1 MTPSEAPKGE
11 LVLYQTDDGRTRIEC
26 RFEGD
31 TIWVTQLQ
39 LAELFETSVPN
50 INLHLKAV
58 YEEGE
63 LDEAATIKPYL
74 IVRAE
79 GKRSVSRRVLHYS
92 LPAVLAVGFRVRSH
106 RGTQFRKWAIKL
118 IEEFVEKGFVMD
130 DERLKNPPGPG
141 QTDYFDD
148 LLERIRDIRSSERRF
163 YQKVLDI
170 YALSADYD
178 PRVEASRMFFRTVQN
193 KLHWAAHGQTAA
205 ELIAARADA
214 SKPNM
219 GLTSWTG
226 STPRKG
232 DVEIAKNYL
241 SFEELEALNGVVTAY
256 LEFAELQAKNR
267 RVMYMRD
274 WIEKLDSFLKL
285 ADKDVLTSAGKI
297 SHELAIERANTQ
309 YELFRK
315 QQALLPSP
323 AERDLEAAVAQ
334 IKQLEETVKKAK
346 GEPRARKGKKP

>member
-1 MTPSEAPKGE
+1 MTHSEAPKGE

-31 TIWVTQLQ
+31 TIWLTQLQ

-58 YEEGE
+58 HEEGE
-63 LDEAATIKPYL
+63 LDEGATIKPYL

-79 GKRSVSRRVLHYS
+79 GKRSVSRQVLHYS

-118 IEEFVEKGFVMD
+118 IEEFVERGFVMD
-130 DERLKNPPGPG
+130 DDRLKNPPGPG

-178 PRVEASRMFFRTVQN
+178 PRVEASRMFFKTVQN

-205 ELIAARADA
+205 EVIAARADA
-214 SKPNM
+214 NKPNI

-226 STPRKG
+226 SVPRKG

-241 SFEELEALNGVVTAY
+241 SLEELEALNGVVTAY

-274 WIEKLDSFLKL
+274 WIDKLDSFLKL
-285 ADKDVLTSAGKI
+285 ADKDVLTNAGRI
-297 SHELAIERANTQ
+297 SHELAIERANAQ

-323 AERDLEAAVAQ
+323 AERDFEAAVAQ
-334 IKQLEETVKKAK
+334 TKRLEESVKTAK

>member
-26 RFEGD
+26 RFEERNL
-31 TIWVTQLQ
+31 WLTQALM
-39 LAELFETSVPN
+39 AELFQTTPQN
-50 INLHLKAV
+50 ITLHLKAIFA
-58 YEEGE
+58 EGE
-63 LDEAATIKPYL
+63 LVEEATCKDYL
-74 IVRAE
+74 QVRRE
-79 GKRSVSRRVLHYS
+79 GGRDVARQLRHYN
-92 LPAVLAVGFRVRSH
+92 LDAILAVGFRVRSH
-106 RGTQFRKWAIKL
+106 RGTQFRQWATARL
-118 IEEFVEKGFVMD
+118 SEFLVKGFVMD

-141 QTDYFDD
+141 QTDYFDE

-178 PRVEASRMFFRTVQN
+178 PRVEASRAFFKTVQN

-205 ELIAARADA
+205 EVIAGRADA
-214 SKPNM
+214 NKPNM

-232 DVEIAKNYL
+232 DVQIAKNYL
-241 SFEELEALNGVVTAY
+241 SSEELEALNGVVSAY

-274 WIEKLDSFLKL
+274 WIAKLDSFLEL
-285 ADKDVLTSAGKI
+285 ADKDVLTNAGKI

-315 QQALLPSP
+315 QQARLPSP
-323 AERDLEAAVAQ
+323 AERDFEAAVARTR
-334 IKQLEETVKKAK
+334 QLEEAVKKGK
-346 GEPRARKGKKP
+346 PRARKEKQS

>member
-1 MTPSEAPKGE
+1 MSDREAPKGE
-11 LVLYQTDDGRTRIEC
+11 LILYQTDDGRTRVEC

-31 TIWVTQLQ
+31 TIWLTQLQ

-58 YEEGE
+58 YEDGE
-63 LDEAATIKPYL
+63 LDEGATIKPYL
-74 IVRAE
+74 MVRQE
-79 GKRSVSRRVLHYS
+79 GKRSVSRQVLHYS

-106 RGTQFRKWAIKL
+106 RGTQFRRWAVKVV
-118 IEEFVEKGFVMD
+118 EQFVEKGFVMD

-178 PRVEASRMFFRTVQN
+178 PRVEASRTFFKTVQN
-193 KLHWAAHGQTAA
+193 KLHWAAHGHTAA
-205 ELIAARADA
+205 EIIATRADA
-214 SKPNM
+214 TKPNM
-219 GLTSWTG
+219 GLSSWTG
-226 STPRKG
+226 AAPRRS
-232 DVEIAKNYL
+232 DVTIAKNYL
-241 SFEELEALNGVVTAY
+241 TLEEVEALNGVVSAY

-267 RVMYMRD
+267 RVMTMRD
-274 WIEKLDSFLKL
+274 WIAKLNSFLTL

-297 SHELAIERANTQ
+297 SHDLAVERANTQ
-309 YELFRK
+309 YESFRK
-315 QQALLPSP
+315 HQARLPSP
-323 AERDLEAAVAQ
+323 AERDFEAAVAET
-334 IKQLEETVKKAK
+334 KQLEETVKRTRGTA
-346 GEPRARKGKKP
+346 RNRKGTKP

>member
-31 TIWVTQLQ
+31 TIWLTQAQ
-39 LAELFETSVPN
+39 MATLFETTPQN
-50 INLHLKAV
+50 ITIHLRDLYATQ
-58 YEEGE
+58 E
-63 LDEAATIKPYL
+63 LDAAATCKSYL
-74 IVRAE
+74 QVRNE
-79 GKRSVSRRVLHYS
+79 GARRVQRSTLHYS

-178 PRVEASRMFFRTVQN
+178 PRVEASRMFFKTVQN

-205 ELIAARADA
+205 EVIAARADA

-219 GLTSWTG
+219 GLSSWTG

-267 RVMYMRD
+267 RVMYMRRD
-274 WIEKLDSFLKL
+274 ALAWLNPTVSREGLDEAFR
-285 ADKDVLTSAGKI
+285 AG
-297 SHELAIERANTQ
+297 
-309 YELFRK
+309 
-315 QQALLPSP
+315 ALLRGAP
-323 AERDLEAAVAQ
+323 
-334 IKQLEETVKKAK
+334 
-346 GEPRARKGKKP
+346 

>member
-1 MTPSEAPKGE
+1 VTNEGAPKGE

-31 TIWVTQLQ
+31 TLWLTQAQ
-39 LAELFETSVPN
+39 MAALFETSIPN
-50 INLHLKAV
+50 INIHLRAI

-63 LDEAATIKPYL
+63 LDAGATIKPYL
-74 IVRAE
+74 MVRIE
-79 GKRSVSRRVLHYS
+79 GKRQVQRSTLHYS
-92 LPAVLAVGFRVRSH
+92 LPAILAVGFRVRSH
-106 RGTQFRKWAIKL
+106 RGTQFRKWAL
-118 IEEFVEKGFVMD
+118 RLLEEFVEKGFVMD

-178 PRVEASRMFFRTVQN
+178 PRVETSRLFFKTVQN
-193 KLHWAAHGQTAA
+193 KLHWAAHGHTAA
-205 ELIAARADA
+205 EVAARADA
-214 SKPNM
+214 TKANM

-226 STPRKG
+226 AVLRRG

-241 SFEELEALNGVVTAY
+241 SLDELEALNGVVTAY

-274 WIEKLDSFLKL
+274 WIAKLDSFLTL
-285 ADKDVLTSAGKI
+285 ADKDVLTGAGTI
-297 SHELAIERANTQ
+297 SHELAVERASTQ

-315 QQALLPSP
+315 QQAQFPSP
-323 AERDLEAAVAQ
+323 AERDFEAVIAET
-334 IKQLEETVKKAK
+334 KQLEASVEKAK
-346 GEPRARKGKKP
+346 TKSRTRKEKKR

>member
-26 RFEGD
+26 RFEGN
-31 TIWVTQLQ
+31 TIWLTQLQ

-58 YEEGE
+58 YAEGE
-63 LDEAATIKPYL
+63 LDEGATIKPYL

-79 GKRSVSRRVLHYS
+79 GKRSVSRQVLHYS

-106 RGTQFRKWAIKL
+106 RGTQFRKWAIEL
-118 IEEFVEKGFVMD
+118 IEEFVEKGFVLD

-141 QTDYFDD
+141 QTDYFDE

-178 PRVEASRMFFRTVQN
+178 PRVEASRAFFKTVQN

-205 ELIAARADA
+205 EVIAARADA
-214 SKPNM
+214 SSPNM
-219 GLTSWTG
+219 GLTSWAG

-232 DVEIAKNYL
+232 DVQIAKNYL
-241 SFEELEALNGVVTAY
+241 SSEELEALNGVVSAY
-256 LEFAELQAKNR
+256 LEFAEFQAKNR

-274 WIEKLDSFLKL
+274 WIAKLDSFLAL
-285 ADKDVLTSAGKI
+285 ADKDVLTNAGKI

-309 YELFRK
+309 YALFRK
-315 QQALLPSP
+315 QQARLPSP
-323 AERDLEAAVAQ
+323 AERDFEAAVARTR
-334 IKQLEETVKKAK
+334 QLEEAVKKGK
-346 GEPRARKGKKP
+346 PRASKEKTS

>member
-1 MTPSEAPKGE
+1 MTSSEPPKGE
-11 LVLYQTDDGRTRIEC
+11 LVLYQTDDGRTRIDC

-31 TIWVTQLQ
+31 TIWLSQLQ

-50 INLHLKAV
+50 INIHLKAV

-63 LDEAATIKPYL
+63 LDEGATIKPYL
-74 IVRAE
+74 MVRTE
-79 GKRSVSRRVLHYS
+79 GNRSVSRKVLHYS
-92 LPAVLAVGFRVRSH
+92 LPVVFAVGFRVRSH
-106 RGTQFRKWAIKL
+106 RGTQFRRWAIRQL
-118 IEEFVEKGFVMD
+118 EEFATKGFVMD

-178 PRVEASRMFFRTVQN
+178 PRVEASRMFFTTVQN
-193 KLHWAAHGQTAA
+193 KLHWAAHGHTAA
-205 ELIAARADA
+205 EVIAGRADA

-226 STPRKG
+226 IAPRKS
-232 DVEIAKNYL
+232 DVRVAKNYL
-241 SFEELEALNGVVTAY
+241 SVDELEALNGVVAAY

-285 ADKDVLTSAGKI
+285 ADKEVLTSAGRI
-297 SHELAIERANTQ
+297 SHELAVERASTQ
-309 YELFRK
+309 YELYRT
-315 QQALLPSP
+315 QQALLPSA
-323 AERDLEAAVAQ
+323 AERDFEAVIAKT
-334 IKQLEETVKKAK
+334 KQLEETVKAAK
-346 GEPRARKGKKP
+346 RKPLSRKGKKR